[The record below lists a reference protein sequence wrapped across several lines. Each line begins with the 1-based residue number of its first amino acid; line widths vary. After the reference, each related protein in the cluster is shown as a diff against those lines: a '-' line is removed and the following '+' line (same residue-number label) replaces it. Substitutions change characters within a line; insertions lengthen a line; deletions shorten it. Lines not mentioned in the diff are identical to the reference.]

1 MSGTGKTY
9 NRRQFFTTT
18 TGAAAAGALGLTG
31 RDGDGA
37 EPPPRTSRV
46 VLIRRE
52 DAVDAEGAPNESVLH
67 QMLNQAVSALFEVD
81 EAESAWRRLVAT
93 DDVVGIKSNE
103 WGRLPTPAALEEAIR
118 AEVVAAGVEPAKVA
132 VGDRGVRND
141 EVFSLATAIINIRP
155 MRTHAWSGLGTL
167 IKNLIS
173 FVPRPAEYHGDSCA
187 PLGSIWLL
195 PELAGKVRLNILVM
209 LTPQFHSVGP
219 HSFSR
224 QFVWSYGGLIV
235 STDPVAADA
244 TGARI
249 IQAKRRQHFGDD
261 RPISPPPHHIEIA
274 DTRYGLGVSDP
285 EHINLIRL
293 GWDQDVLI

>member
-1 MSGTGKTY
+1 MSGTKKTF
-9 NRRQFFTTT
+9 NRREFVTAT
-18 TGAAAAGALGLTG
+18 TGAAAAGALGLRG
-31 RDGDGA
+31 RDGESGED
-37 EPPPRTSRV
+37 RHHTSRV
-46 VLIRRE
+46 VLIRRD
-52 DAVDAEGAPNESVLH
+52 DAVDGEGSPNGVALH
-67 QMLNQAVSALFEVD
+67 QMLNQAVAALFEVD
-81 EAESAWRRLVAT
+81 EAGVAWRRLFGAA
-93 DDVVGIKSNE
+93 DVVGVKSNE
-103 WGRLPTPAALEEAIR
+103 WDRLPTPAALEQAIVT
-118 AEVVAAGVEPAKVA
+118 ELVGAGVDPSMVA
-132 VGDRGVRND
+132 VGDRGVRRN
-141 EVFSLATAIINIRP
+141 EVFRRATALVNIRP

-167 IKNLIS
+167 LKNLIM

-195 PELAGKVRLNILVM
+195 PELEGKVRLNILVM
-209 LTPQFHSVGP
+209 LTPQFHSLGP

-224 QFVWSYGGLIV
+224 QFVWPYGGLIV

-285 EHINLIRL
+285 EHIDLIRL
-293 GWDQDVLI
+293 GWTKDALI

>member
-1 MSGTGKTY
+1 MSDKGKTF
-9 NRRQFFTTT
+9 NRRQFVAAT
-18 TGAAAAGALGLTG
+18 TGAAAVGALGLSA
-31 RDGDGA
+31 RDGEGA
-37 EPPPRTSRV
+37 EPPPQTSRV

-52 DAVDAEGAPNESVLH
+52 DAVDAEGAPNEAVLH
-67 QMLNQAVSALFEVD
+67 QMLNQAVASLFEVE
-81 EAESAWRRLVAT
+81 EAGSAWRRLFGAG
-93 DDVVGIKSNE
+93 DVVGIKSNE
-103 WGRLPTPAALEEAIR
+103 WGRLPTPAALEEAIL
-118 AEVVAAGVEPAKVA
+118 AEVVGAGVDPAMVA
-132 VGDRGVRND
+132 VDDRGVRDN
-141 EVFSLATAIINIRP
+141 EIFSLATALVNIRP

-167 IKNLIS
+167 LKNLIS

-224 QFVWSYGGLIV
+224 QFVWPYGGLIV

-274 DTRYGLGVSDP
+274 GARYGLGVSDP
-285 EHINLIRL
+285 ESISLVRL
-293 GWDQDVLI
+293 GWDEDPLI